1 MCDERWREEP
11 GERMRILLWHV
22 HGSWTTAF
30 VQGRHNYVV
39 PVTPDRGPYGLG
51 RARTWQW
58 PASVAELPPAELADA
73 GIDLV
78 LLQRP
83 EELDLARQWLRRTPG
98 VDLPAIYLE
107 HNTPDAAPV
116 TQRHPM
122 AEQSAVPLVHV
133 THFNDLYWDSGR
145 AETVVIEHGVPDP
158 GERYTGELARIGVVV
173 NDPLRRGRVVGAD
186 LLTRFTPAAPLDL
199 FGMRVTDFVT
209 EAGFGP
215 DSVAAH
221 EDLSTQDHM
230 HSQLARRRLYLH
242 PMRWTSLGL
251 SLIEAMMLGMPV
263 VVLAGTEAVDVV
275 EPSCGVISTNVS
287 RLADAAREYLAEPEA
302 ARLAGKAARSMAL
315 QRFGLA
321 RFLADWDRLLDRTI
335 SARSAAE

>member
-1 MCDERWREEP
+1 MN
-11 GERMRILLWHV
+11 ILLWHL

-30 VQGRHNYVV
+30 VQGRHTYLL

-58 PASVAELPPAELADA
+58 PSSVLELSPAELAGA
-73 GIDLV
+73 EVDLV

-83 EELDLARQWLRRTPG
+83 EELELARQWLRRTPG

-116 TQRHPM
+116 NQRHPM
-122 AEQSAVPLVHV
+122 ADQRVIPLVHV

-145 AETVVIEHGVPDP
+145 AETVVIEHGIPDP
-158 GERYTGELARIGVVV
+158 GERYTGELARIGVVI

-186 LLTRFTPAAPLDL
+186 LLGRFSEVAPLDL
-199 FGMRVTDFVT
+199 FGMRVSDFV
-209 EAGFGP
+209 EQASLGP
-215 DSVAAH
+215 ESIVAH
-221 EDLSTQDHM
+221 EDLTTQDVM
-230 HSQLARRRLYLH
+230 HGQLARRRVYLH

-251 SLIEAMMLGMPV
+251 SLIEAMLLGMPV
-263 VVLAGTEAVDVV
+263 VALAGTEAVDVV
-275 EPSCGVISTNVS
+275 EPSCGVISTDIR
-287 RLADAAREYLAEPEA
+287 RLVTGARELLAEPEA
-302 ARLAGKAARSMAL
+302 ARLAGKAARAVAL

-321 RFLADWDRLLDRTI
+321 RFLSDWDRLLART
-335 SARSAAE
+335 AQQGSAAE

>member
-1 MCDERWREEP
+1 V
-11 GERMRILLWHV
+11 RILLWHV

-30 VQGRHNYVV
+30 VQGSHDYFV

-58 PASVAELPPAELADA
+58 PSSVVELPPAELAGTDF
-73 GIDLV
+73 DLV

-83 EELDLARQWLRRTPG
+83 EELELCRRWLGRTPG
-98 VDLPAIYLE
+98 AELPAIYLE

-122 AEQSAVPLVHV
+122 AEQSTIPLVHV

-145 AETVVIEHGVPDP
+145 AETSVIEHGIPDP
-158 GERYTGELARIGVVV
+158 GERYSGDLARIGVVV

-186 LLTRFTPAAPLDL
+186 LIGRFATVAPVDL
-199 FGMRVTDFVT
+199 FGMRVTDFVA
-209 EAGFGP
+209 AGIVGE
-215 DSVAAH
+215 SVVAH
-221 EDLSTQDHM
+221 EDLSTQDDM
-230 HSQLARRRLYLH
+230 HSRLARRRVYLH

-263 VVLAGTEAVDVV
+263 VALASTEAVDAV
-275 EPSCGVISTNVS
+275 EPSCGVVSTNVHN
-287 RLADAAREYLAEPEA
+287 LVAGAREFLAEPEA
-302 ARLAGKAARSMAL
+302 ARLAGKAARAVAL
-315 QRFGLA
+315 RRFGLD
-321 RFLADWDRLLDRTI
+321 RFLSDWDRLLASTV
-335 SARSAAE
+335 AMRSAGR